1 MVPAAQELAEGD
13 EICAVNALIWL
24 LLLENRD
31 QWDLVAERDG
41 FEPSVTFEIS
51 LRN

>member
-31 QWDLVAERDG
+31 QWDLVAEDPVCC
-41 FEPSVTFEIS
+41 EPVSD
-51 LRN
+51 